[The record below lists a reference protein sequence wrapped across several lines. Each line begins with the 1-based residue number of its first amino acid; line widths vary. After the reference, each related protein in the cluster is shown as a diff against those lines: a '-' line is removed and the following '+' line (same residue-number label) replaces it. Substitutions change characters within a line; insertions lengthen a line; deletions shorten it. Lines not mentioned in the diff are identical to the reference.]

1 MDNNFKNQEK
11 RISLI
16 FLDKT
21 EDLSKRMETIEIYKE
36 YLIQNLSSP
45 IELTGIEDFSWEE
58 FYVLGPGDED
68 EYEKLKESNPSF
80 TDTYNLLDF
89 DDCLDEYR
97 GIIANVIRVDD
108 KKIFQIPLC
117 DLMSTNIKS
126 KNYQLLDDYSVWSFN
141 Y

>member
-1 MDNNFKNQEK
+1 MDKNFKNQEK
-11 RISLI
+11 RISKI
-16 FLDKT
+16 FLGKT
-21 EDLSKRMETIEIYKE
+21 EDLSKRMETLKIYKE
-36 YLIQNLSSP
+36 YLNQNLSSP
-45 IELTGIEDFSWEE
+45 TELTGIEDFSWEE

-117 DLMSTNIKS
+117 DLMSTNKKS

>member
-1 MDNNFKNQEK
+1 MDKNFKNQEK

-21 EDLSKRMETIEIYKE
+21 EDLSKRMETIKIYKE
-36 YLIQNLSSP
+36 YLNQNLSSP

-58 FYVLGPGDED
+58 FYVLGPGSEE

-80 TDTYNLLDF
+80 TDIYNLIAIDDF
-89 DDCLDEYR
+89 YDEYH
-97 GIIANVIRVDD
+97 GLIANVTRICD
-108 KKIFQIPLC
+108 KKIFQVPLC

-126 KNYQLLDDYSVWSFN
+126 KNHQLLDDYSAWSFN